1 MSLRL
6 LHLCVGLCLVLG
18 SAFDRVSQDQ
28 KPDEKKSD
36 GQVVVKE
43 GTEVSLTPVEVKLS
57 ENPGADGRYTVTVK
71 AKEATKVKM
80 PAQAYYLGFTPKA
93 EAPKGGGI
101 EIAEVPESS
110 ALYKMR
116 TEPKKEEGGW
126 QAEAGDII
134 THVNGYAV
142 NTLEE
147 LLVALATA
155 KAKDDVPIV
164 LKDVRTGDLTAFYV
178 TATKK

>member
-18 SAFDRVSQDQ
+18 SALDRVSQDK

-57 ENPGADGRYTVTVK
+57 DNPGADGRYTVTVK
-71 AKEATKVKM
+71 AKDATKVKM

-93 EAPKGGGI
+93 EAPKGGGL
-101 EIAEVPESS
+101 EIAEVVGGGPL
-110 ALYKMR
+110 ATMR
-116 TEPKKEEGGW
+116 TEPKKDEGAW
-126 QAEAGDII
+126 EAEAGDVI

-155 KAKDDVPIV
+155 KDKNDVPIV
-164 LKDVRTGDLTAFYV
+164 LKDVRTGELTAFYV
-178 TATKK
+178 TAGKK